1 MNNYFYITVW
11 SHANLDYKG
20 YINKENEISTS
31 AINLRIFRTIDQARE
46 TIEEVKEEYKEH
58 IDVLVFEIKT
68 I

>member
-11 SHANLDYKG
+11 SHANLEYRG

-46 TIEEVKEEYKEH
+46 TIENVKEEYKEH
-58 IDVLVFEIKT
+58 IDVLVFEIK
-68 I
+68 II